1 MSTAAEIFSGFPRRI
16 SGKDFQTL
24 LGCLAGR
31 LRGCAAA
38 GKRDHF
44 NIFACCGRCCVL
56 SAGDF
61 EWFLA
66 ILMLLLLPQLHLGS
80 TKAGGGSEE
89 GVRSQCSAPIPYDE
103 PVGGFLYRFSFDRL
117 YLR

>member
-1 MSTAAEIFSGFPRRI
+1 MAAW
-16 SGKDFQTL
+16 L
-24 LGCLAGR
+24 NGCL
-31 LRGCAAA
+31 AA

-66 ILMLLLLPQLHLGS
+66 ILMLLLLPQLHLS
-80 TKAGGGSEE
+80 SAEE
-89 GVRSQCSAPIPYDE
+89 DLGESGA
-103 PVGGFLYRFSFDRL
+103 
-117 YLR
+117 